1 MRRPWLVFL
10 LILLLLAGACA
21 PQEPTW
27 RVITHPDGPLYVGDR
42 VSFEV
47 LPPDEEAYRG
57 QTVTL
62 SFGEQVLGSA
72 TFVPSGIGRRVEAT
86 FWWVWDTRSLKP
98 GRYALT
104 FRLQDGTTW
113 VERVRLHPAGR
124 VPPPEPASWQERGT
138 ACCRLYY
145 ISGTDAAREIDFL
158 AEVADAQAYAVQAA
172 LNAPP
177 TERISIYFIPRLIGH
192 GGFAW
197 NALYLSY
204 LQENYAPNDIAT
216 VLHHEFVHA
225 YDNRL
230 GGACRLSIFQ
240 EGLATLLTGGHY
252 KPEPLLL
259 RAAALLDLGWY
270 LPLEDLVNDFYHQQH
285 EIGYLQAAALVEYL
299 RTRYGVEHFD
309 RFYRTMEC
317 ASGQTPADVLDA
329 HLRRAFGFSLPELEA
344 DFRAYLDAQPRD
356 PQARLDLET
365 TVRYMD
371 TLRRYQRL
379 LDPSAYFLTAWFPD
393 GEQMRQLGIVADFT
407 RRPQALSN
415 RFLEGQ
421 LIQARQAWFAGD
433 YETANRLLE
442 RINRLLDWLE

>member
-1 MRRPWLVFL
+1 MRRPLLVSL
-10 LILLLLAGACA
+10 LVLLLLAGACA

-27 RVITHPDGPLYVGDR
+27 RVITHPDGPLFVGDW

-47 LPPDEEAYRG
+47 LPPDEEAYRH
-57 QTVTL
+57 QMVTL
-62 SFGEQVLGSA
+62 SFGEQVLGTA
-72 TFVPSGIGRRVEAT
+72 TFASSGIGRRVQAT
-86 FWWVWDTRSLKP
+86 FWWVWDTHSLKP
-98 GRYALT
+98 GWYSLT

-124 VPPPEPASWQERGT
+124 VPPPEPASWQERET

-145 ISGTDAAREIDFL
+145 ISGTDAAKEIDFL
-158 AEVADAQAYAVQAA
+158 AQATDAQARAVQAA

-177 TERISIYFIPRLIGH
+177 LDRISIYFIPRLIGH

-204 LQENYAPNDIAT
+204 LQDSYAPGEITT

-230 GGACRLSIFQ
+230 GGRCRLSIFQ

-270 LPLEDLVNDFYHQQH
+270 LPMEDLVNDFYHQQH

-299 RTRYGVEHFD
+299 RTRYGVERFD
-309 RFYRTMEC
+309 RFYRGMEC
-317 ASGQTPADVLDA
+317 ASGKMPADVLEA
-329 HLRRAFGFSLPELEA
+329 SLHSEFGLSLPELEA

-356 PQARLDLET
+356 SQARLDLET

-379 LDPSAYFLTAWFPD
+379 LDPSAYFLTAWLPN
-393 GEQMRQLGIVADFT
+393 GEQMRQRGIVADFT
-407 RRPQALSN
+407 RRPQAFSN
-415 RFLEGQ
+415 RLLEGQ
-421 LIQARQAWFAGD
+421 LGRARQAWFAGD